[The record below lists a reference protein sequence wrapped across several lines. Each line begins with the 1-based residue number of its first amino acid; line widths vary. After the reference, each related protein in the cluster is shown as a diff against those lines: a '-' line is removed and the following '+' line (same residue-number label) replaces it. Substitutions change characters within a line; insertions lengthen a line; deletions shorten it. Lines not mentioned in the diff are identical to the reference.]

1 MSNSNDHRDVSLRG
15 SQHRPGSATGGVFL
29 RRADNYVLLLLRN
42 ELLNVSHDMWA
53 CILCIE
59 YASQLTGAHG
69 RRLGQGVK
77 EGLDLRQ
84 AGQLKRWQRVTA
96 AAAAGGWLL
105 LSLQLRSIGGA
116 VI

>member
-1 MSNSNDHRDVSLRG
+1 MD
-15 SQHRPGSATGGVFL
+15 
-29 RRADNYVLLLLRN
+29 RADK
-42 ELLNVSHDMWA
+42 
-53 CILCIE
+53 
-59 YASQLTGAHG
+59 LTRAHG

-84 AGQLKRWQRVTA
+84 AGQLKGWQRVTAA

-105 LSLQLRSIGGA
+105 LSLQLRSIGSA